1 MLTPKEGPFHLA
13 EGRLTPLTKKEQSS
27 WSFTL
32 VAMGGTFDVLHRGH
46 RLLLKKAFE
55 VGEKVTIG
63 ITSDVFARQLHKPHK
78 IDPFE
83 SRKNELENLLRNWG
97 VLSRSRIVRLD
108 DRFGPTIRTSRIEAI
123 VVSKRTVKT
132 GYEINRKRRLGGLKP
147 LAIVAID
154 LIQAQDRKPISST
167 RIRRGRIDREGRVVK
182 KREQVSHTYAHNL

>member
-1 MLTPKEGPFHLA
+1 MLTSKEGHSIIT
-13 EGRLTPLTKKEQSS
+13 EGIITPLTKRQEDN
-27 WSFTL
+27 WSYTL

-46 RLLLKKAFE
+46 RLLLKKAFDI
-55 VGEKVTIG
+55 GKKVIIG
-63 ITSDVFARQLHKPHK
+63 VTSDAFARQLHKPHK

-83 SRKNELENLLRNWG
+83 SRKFELENLLRKWG

-132 GYEINRKRRLGGLKP
+132 GYEINRRRRLRGLKP
-147 LAIVAID
+147 IALVAID

-167 RIRRGRIDREGRVVK
+167 RIRRGRIDREGRVVG
-182 KREQVSHTYAHNL
+182 TGG

>member
-1 MLTPKEGPFHLA
+1 MKRQENGPSYTH
-13 EGRLTPLTKKEQSS
+13 
-27 WSFTL
+27 

-55 VGEKVTIG
+55 VGKNVTIG
-63 ITSDVFARQLHKPHK
+63 VTSDAFARQLHKPHK

-83 SRKNELENLLRNWG
+83 SRRIELENLLGRWG

-108 DRFGPTIRTSRIEAI
+108 DRFGPTITTPGIQAI

-132 GYEINRKRRLGGLKP
+132 AYEINRRRRLMRINP

-167 RIRRGRIDREGRVVK
+167 RIRRGRIDREGHVVR
-182 KREQVSHTYAHNL
+182 KR

>member
-1 MLTPKEGPFHLA
+1 MG
-13 EGRLTPLTKKEQSS
+13 GRLTPSTKKQAGKANYAH
-27 WSFTL
+27 

-55 VGEKVTIG
+55 VGKKVTIG
-63 ITSDVFARQLHKPHK
+63 VTSDTFARQLHKPHK

-83 SRKNELENLLRNWG
+83 SRKFELENLLGKWG

-108 DRFGPTIRTSRIEAI
+108 DRFGPTIATPRIQAI
-123 VVSKRTVKT
+123 IVSKRTVKT
-132 GYEINRKRRLGGLKP
+132 AYEINRRRRLMQLRP

-167 RIRRGRIDREGRVVK
+167 RIRRGRIDREGRVV
-182 KREQVSHTYAHNL
+182 RRAYTYAHSL